1 MKRRVFS
8 GIQPTGRIH
17 IGNYFG
23 AIKQWVTMQNDYD
36 CLYCVVDMHAFTVP
50 QKPEELNTAIRETAG
65 LLLAAGI
72 SPEQCVLFVQSDV
85 SAHAELAWIL
95 DCVTPVGWLRRMT
108 QFKDKAEEEKEQASA
123 GLFNY
128 PVLMASDILLY
139 ETDLVPVGEDQ
150 VQHME
155 LTRDIAQ
162 RFNSLYGQTFKLP
175 DYSLPATG
183 ARIMGLD
190 DPTKKMSKSDIHPG
204 HAIYLLDTPDE
215 IRGKIARATTDSL
228 REVRFDD
235 SRPGITNLLG
245 IYELFTGLPRQQIE
259 ARFEGKGYMDFKKDL
274 ADVVVD
280 GLRPLQDRYREL
292 AEDPVYIES
301 VLTEGAAKA
310 QPIAAKMLNE
320 VKHRIGMQYNMPENV
335 DAEALA
341 DTE

>member
-1 MKRRVFS
+1 
-8 GIQPTGRIH
+8 
-17 IGNYFG
+17 
-23 AIKQWVTMQNDYD
+23 
-36 CLYCVVDMHAFTVP
+36 
-50 QKPEELNTAIRETAG
+50 
-65 LLLAAGI
+65 
-72 SPEQCVLFVQSDV
+72 
-85 SAHAELAWIL
+85 
-95 DCVTPVGWLRRMT
+95 
-108 QFKDKAEEEKEQASA
+108 
-123 GLFNY
+123 
-128 PVLMASDILLY
+128 
-139 ETDLVPVGEDQ
+139 
-150 VQHME
+150 
-155 LTRDIAQ
+155 
-162 RFNSLYGQTFKLP
+162 
-175 DYSLPATG
+175 
-183 ARIMGLD
+183 
-190 DPTKKMSKSDIHPG
+190 MSKSDIHPG

-228 REVRFDD
+228 REVRFDN

-274 ADVVVD
+274 AHVVVD
-280 GLRPLQDRYREL
+280 GLRPLHDRYREL